1 MGYKERK
8 NPRLTEFDYSSC
20 GAYFVTLCTYHRCK
34 NLSRVRRDDPCGRP
48 TVSLLPLGRLAKDAF
63 DEVEQMYSVR
73 FDYRMI
79 MPDHIHFI
87 AWLPGD
93 HSVELGRVVGA
104 YKSII
109 ANRWLK
115 VCKAE
120 GRQMGK
126 IWQERFYEHVIRNEE
141 DLRLTRQYIEG
152 NPYRWLEKETDRS

>member
-1 MGYKERK
+1 MRWKK
-8 NPRLTEFDYSSC
+8 
-20 GAYFVTLCTYHRCK
+20 TY
-34 NLSRVRRDDPCGRP
+34 P
-48 TVSLLPLGRLAKDAF
+48 
-63 DEVEQMYSVR
+63 VR

-87 AWLPGD
+87 VWLPEEP
-93 HSVELGRVVGA
+93 SVELGRVVGA

-115 VCKAE
+115 LCKSE

-126 IWQERFYEHVIRNEE
+126 LWQERFFEHVIRNEE

-152 NPYRWLEKETDRS
+152 NPHRWLEKEADSP